1 MAPLKTVL
9 ITGCSANGI
18 GSALAEALANQGHH
32 VFATARSPSKIPSSL
47 TTLSNVT
54 PLQLEVTSPESIAAA
69 VQAVEQHGAGLDIL
83 INNAG
88 SGYTMPLLDV
98 DLAQAQQVYETNI
111 WGPLRLIQALAPLL
125 LYRGGRVVNISSVG
139 AVVPTPWIGIYSSSK
154 SAMSNLSETL
164 RLELA
169 PLGVSVATL
178 MIGTVTTPFHANE
191 PTFTLPPSSRYA
203 AIAQTISRWASGE
216 ASPKGCSAQELAD
229 LILSDVLGTT
239 GNGMFWRGPNSGAVK
254 FVSQWVPGWLA
265 DRMMSMGQGL
275 DELAASQLK

>member
-1 MAPLKTVL
+1 MPSLKTVL

-47 TTLSNVT
+47 TTLSNVI
-54 PLQLEVTSPESIAAA
+54 PLQLEVTSPESVAAA
-69 VQAVEQHGAGLDIL
+69 VQAVEHHGAGLDIL

-111 WGPLRLIQALAPLL
+111 WGPLRLIQAVAPLL
-125 LYRGGRVVNISSVG
+125 LSRGGRVVNISSVG

-154 SAMSNLSETL
+154 SALSNLSETL

-203 AIAQTISRWASGE
+203 AIAQIISRWASGD

-229 LILSDVLGTT
+229 LILPDVLGTT
-239 GNGMFWRGPNSGAVK
+239 GSGMFWRGTNSGAVK

-275 DELAASQLK
+275 DELAASQSK

>member
-1 MAPLKTVL
+1 MAPLQTVL

-18 GSALAEALANQGHH
+18 GSALAVALANQGHH

-54 PLQLEVTSPESIAAA
+54 PLQLDVTSSESVAAA
-69 VQAVEQHGAGLDIL
+69 VQAVEQHGTGLDIL

-98 DLAQAQQVYETNI
+98 DLTQAQQVYETNI

-125 LYRGGRVVNISSVG
+125 ISRGGRVVNISSVG

-154 SAMSNLSETL
+154 SALSNLSETL
-164 RLELA
+164 RLEVA

-191 PTFTLPPSSRYA
+191 PRFTLPPNSRYA
-203 AIAQTISRWASGE
+203 AIAEIISRWASGE

-229 LILSDVLGTT
+229 LILPDVLGTT
-239 GNGMFWRGPNSGAVK
+239 GHGMFWRGPNSGAVK

-265 DRMMSMGQGL
+265 DRMMSTGQGL
-275 DELAASQLK
+275 DELAASQSK

>member
-1 MAPLKTVL
+1 MAPLQTVL

-18 GSALAEALANQGHH
+18 GSALAVALANQGHH

-47 TTLSNVT
+47 STLSNVT
-54 PLQLEVTSPESIAAA
+54 PLQLDVTSSESVAAA
-69 VQAVEQHGAGLDIL
+69 VKAVEQHGTGLDIL

-125 LYRGGRVVNISSVG
+125 ISRGGRVVNISSVG

-154 SAMSNLSETL
+154 SALSNLSETL

-191 PTFTLPPSSRYA
+191 PRFTLPPNSRYA
-203 AIAQTISRWASGE
+203 AIAETIARWASGE

-229 LILSDVLGTT
+229 LILPDVLGTT
-239 GNGMFWRGPNSGAVK
+239 GHGMFWRGPNSGAVK
-254 FVSQWVPGWLA
+254 FVAQWVPGWLA
-265 DRMMSMGQGL
+265 DRMMSAGQGL
-275 DELAASQLK
+275 DELAASQSK

>member
-1 MAPLKTVL
+1 MAALKTVL

-54 PLQLEVTSPESIAAA
+54 PLHLEVTSPESVAAA
-69 VQAVEQHGAGLDIL
+69 VRAVEQHGAGLDIL

-88 SGYTMPLLDV
+88 FGYTMPLLDV

-111 WGPLRLIQALAPLL
+111 WGPLRLIQAVAPLL
-125 LYRGGRVVNISSVG
+125 LSRGGRVVNISSVG

-154 SAMSNLSETL
+154 SALSNLSETL

-203 AIAQTISRWASGE
+203 AIAQTIARWASGE
-216 ASPKGCSAQELAD
+216 ASPKGWSAQELAN
-229 LILSDVLGTT
+229 LILPDVLGTT
-239 GNGMFWRGPNSGAVK
+239 GHGMFWRGPNSGAVK

-275 DELAASQLK
+275 DELVASQSK

>member
-54 PLQLEVTSPESIAAA
+54 PLQLDVTSSESVAAA
-69 VQAVEQHGAGLDIL
+69 LQAVEQHGAGLDIL

-111 WGPLRLIQALAPLL
+111 WGPLRLTQAVAPLL
-125 LYRGGRVVNISSVG
+125 LSRGGRVVNISSVG

-154 SAMSNLSETL
+154 SALSNLSETL

-191 PTFTLPPSSRYA
+191 PTFTIPPSSRYA

-216 ASPKGCSAQELAD
+216 ASPKGCSAQELVD
-229 LILSDVLGTT
+229 LILPDVLGTT

-275 DELAASQLK
+275 DELAASQ

>member
-1 MAPLKTVL
+1 MAPLQTVL

-18 GSALAEALANQGHH
+18 GSALAVALANQGHH

-54 PLQLEVTSPESIAAA
+54 PLQLDVTSSESVAAA
-69 VQAVEQHGAGLDIL
+69 VKAVELHGTGLDIL

-98 DLAQAQQVYETNI
+98 DLTQAQQVYETNI
-111 WGPLRLIQALAPLL
+111 WGPLRLVQALAPLL
-125 LYRGGRVVNISSVG
+125 ISCSGRVVNISSVG

-154 SAMSNLSETL
+154 SALSNLSETL
-164 RLELA
+164 RLEVA

-191 PTFTLPPSSRYA
+191 PRFTLPPNSRYA
-203 AIAQTISRWASGE
+203 AIAETISRWASGE

-229 LILSDVLGTT
+229 LILPDVLGTT
-239 GNGMFWRGPNSGAVK
+239 GHGMFWRGPNSGAVK

-265 DRMMSMGQGL
+265 DRMMSTGQGL
-275 DELAASQLK
+275 DELAASQSK

>member
-1 MAPLKTVL
+1 MAPLRTVL

-18 GSALAEALANQGHH
+18 GSALAVALANQGHH

-54 PLQLEVTSPESIAAA
+54 PLQLDVTSSESVAAA
-69 VQAVEQHGAGLDIL
+69 VQAVEQHGTGLDIL

-125 LYRGGRVVNISSVG
+125 ISHGGRVVNISSVG

-154 SAMSNLSETL
+154 SALSNLSETL

-191 PTFTLPPSSRYA
+191 PRFTLPPGSRYA
-203 AIAQTISRWASGE
+203 AITGTISRWASGE

-229 LILSDVLGTT
+229 LILPDVLGAT
-239 GNGMFWRGPNSGAVK
+239 GHGMFWRGPNSGAVK
-254 FVSQWVPGWLA
+254 FVAQWVPGWLA
-265 DRMMSMGQGL
+265 DRMMSTGQGL
-275 DELAASQLK
+275 DELAASQSK